1 DAGGRVRAVDVEPAD
16 ARVTGAHLSEV
27 ARSHGAAG
35 LAQTLRGLAVT
46 RGRGFAAAALGQA
59 PPAVARLGADPGA
72 PDLDEVALGGDT
84 ARAVAGSAGA
94 PLPAP
99 IAGRLA
105 AASGHS
111 FAGVRVHHDRLAGES
126 AERLGARAFTVGQDI
141 YFAGGAYRPET
152 TDGYRL
158 LAHEAAHTVQQ
169 RGATVPPLASLEV
182 GSPHDAQ
189 ELE

>member
-1 DAGGRVRAVDVEPAD
+1 MGFTVRHQVVPHSRSAATLRSQAEVYRRGKTPLVDAGGRVRAVDVEPAD

-111 FAGVRVHHDRLAGES
+111 FAGVRVHHDRLAGE
-126 AERLGARAFTVGQDI
+126 
-141 YFAGGAYRPET
+141 
-152 TDGYRL
+152 
-158 LAHEAAHTVQQ
+158 
-169 RGATVPPLASLEV
+169 
-182 GSPHDAQ
+182 
-189 ELE
+189 